1 MHDAGWAGLSWP
13 EEYGGKGAT
22 LIEQSIFN
30 EELARQRV
38 PLPANVLGL
47 VMGGP
52 VVIAHGNEDQK
63 ERYLEPILSGEE
75 IWCQGFSEPESGSD
89 LASLKTRA
97 VKSNGAWKVTGQ
109 KVWTTYAHEAK
120 WCMLLA
126 RTDQDAPKHKGI
138 TYFILDMDQPGV
150 EVRPLR
156 QITGEAEFNEIFL
169 EEAEI
174 PDENIVGEVGGGWQV
189 AITTLMF
196 ERAGLGAAAVM
207 GLKRTMEDLLAVIRE
222 RGLDED
228 PVIRQ
233 RIAELQI
240 GIEAMRLGA
249 LRAPDRDDEDRDPR
263 PRGVA
268 RASGSGPTTTR
279 RLTELGNEVLG
290 PEGMRVGTDWS
301 YRFLRSRANSIEGG
315 TTEVL
320 KNIIAER
327 VLGLP
332 QAAMNFDLND
342 EQQRDQEHREGV
354 PRGPLQAGE
363 GARAGRGA
371 LLRRRPLEA
380 DLRARLAGDRDRRG
394 RRRAGPRHG
403 RARRAARA
411 VAATPARPRRCSAA
425 PARRW

>member
-1 MHDAGWAGLSWP
+1 VDLSLTDSEAGFRDEVRSWLEENHPGPAPEGDDAAEFEFRRAWQKKMHEAGWAGISWP

-38 PLPANVLGL
+38 PMPANVLGL

-52 VVIAHGNEDQK
+52 VVIAHGDEDQK
-63 ERYLEPILSGEE
+63 ERYLEPILSGDE

-97 VKSNGAWKVTGQ
+97 VKANGTWKVTGQ

-120 WCMLLA
+120 YCMLLA

-138 TYFILDMDQPGV
+138 TYFILDMDQPNV
-150 EVRPLR
+150 DVRPLR

-174 PDENIVGEVGGGWQV
+174 PNENVIGEVGSGWQV

-222 RGLDED
+222 RGLADD

-233 RIAELQI
+233 KIAGLQI

-249 LRAPDRDDEDRDPR
+249 LRALT
-263 PRGVA
+263 A
-268 RASGSGPTTTR
+268 TMKSGIPGPEGSLSKWEWADYNQA
-279 RLTELGNEVLG
+279 LTELGNDVLG
-290 PEGMRVGTDWS
+290 PEGMRAGTEWS

-320 KNIIAER
+320 KNIVAER

-332 QAAMNFDLND
+332 
-342 EQQRDQEHREGV
+342 R
-354 PRGPLQAGE
+354 
-363 GARAGRGA
+363 
-371 LLRRRPLEA
+371 LR
-380 DLRARLAGDRDRRG
+380 
-394 RRRAGPRHG
+394 
-403 RARRAARA
+403 
-411 VAATPARPRRCSAA
+411 
-425 PARRW
+425 

>member
-1 MHDAGWAGLSWP
+1 MDLTLTDSEAAFRDEVRSWLEENHPGPSPEGDDQAEFEFRRAWQKKMHEAGWAGLSWP

-97 VKSNGAWKVTGQ
+97 VKTDSNEGTWKVTGQ

-120 WCMLLA
+120 YCMLLA

-138 TYFILDMDQPGV
+138 TYFILDMDQPNV
-150 EVRPLR
+150 DVRPLR

-174 PDENIVGEVGGGWQV
+174 PDENVIGQVGGGWGV

-207 GLKRTMEDLLAVIRE
+207 GLKRSMEDLLAVISE

-233 RIAELQI
+233 RIADLQI

-249 LRAPDRDDEDRDPR
+249 LRSLTATMKSGIPGPEGSLSQVAVGRLQPGADRARQRGAR
-263 PRGVA
+263 PRGDARQHRVELPLPALAGQLDRGWHDRGAQEHHRRA
-268 RASGSGPTTTR
+268 RARPTTSEVTMNATPSTR
-279 RLTELGNEVLG
+279 EEVF
-290 PEGMRVGTDWS
+290 W
-301 YRFLRSRANSIEGG
+301 
-315 TTEVL
+315 
-320 KNIIAER
+320 

-332 QAAMNFDLND
+332 
-342 EQQRDQEHREGV
+342 R
-354 PRGPLQAGE
+354 
-363 GARAGRGA
+363 
-371 LLRRRPLEA
+371 LR
-380 DLRARLAGDRDRRG
+380 
-394 RRRAGPRHG
+394 
-403 RARRAARA
+403 
-411 VAATPARPRRCSAA
+411 
-425 PARRW
+425 

>member
-1 MHDAGWAGLSWP
+1 MDLTLNQDEAAFRDEVREWIEANHPGDEPRSGTDDWIEFASAWQRTLHEGGWAGVSWP
-13 EEYGGKGAT
+13 AEYGGRGASM
-22 LIEQSIFN
+22 IEQAIFS
-30 EELARQRV
+30 EEMARAKAPR
-38 PLPANVLGL
+38 PANVLGL

-52 VVIAHGNEDQK
+52 VVIAHGTEEQK
-63 ERYLEPILSGEE
+63 ERYLEPILSGDE

-97 VKSNGAWKVTGQ
+97 VKANGSWKVTGQ

-120 WCMLLA
+120 YCMLLA

-138 TYFILDMDQPGV
+138 TYFILDMDQPNV
-150 EVRPLR
+150 DVRPLR

-174 PDENIVGEVGGGWQV
+174 PDENVIGQVGGGWGV

-207 GLKRTMEDLLAVIRE
+207 GLKRTMEDLLAMIQE

-233 RIAELQI
+233 RIADLQI

-249 LRAPDRDDEDRDPR
+249 LRALTQTMKTGIPGPE
-263 PRGVA
+263 
-268 RASGSGPTTTR
+268 GSLSKWQWADYNQA
-279 RLTELGNEVLG
+279 LTELGNEVLG
-290 PEGMRVGTDWS
+290 PEGMRVNTEWS

-332 QAAMNFDLND
+332 
-342 EQQRDQEHREGV
+342 R
-354 PRGPLQAGE
+354 
-363 GARAGRGA
+363 
-371 LLRRRPLEA
+371 LR
-380 DLRARLAGDRDRRG
+380 
-394 RRRAGPRHG
+394 
-403 RARRAARA
+403 
-411 VAATPARPRRCSAA
+411 
-425 PARRW
+425 